1 MIKKNKTKEEIRR
14 NYKFKTEG
22 GERSMA
28 RETNATKVLNSIE
41 VRKKT
46 DTDVRSRLIENIR
59 TG

>member
-1 MIKKNKTKEEIRR
+1 
-14 NYKFKTEG
+14 
-22 GERSMA
+22 MA